1 MDDDGYFS
9 LGSTPP
15 SSTLLPFSPSSS
27 YSVVAPFAASISTV
41 SAGSVRYNT
50 FTTGDTNINTVS
62 SHIRSELGG
71 SFSGTW
77 MIVADWYNVPQYGG
91 SSVSVCTRTFRAS
104 YFICVSTF
112 YFPQTRT
119 LPTDSKELL
128 LLMGPLHMLFLYI
141 TAHLWSGVGML

>member
-15 SSTLLPFSPSSS
+15 SSTLDTFSTSSS
-27 YSVVAPFAASISTV
+27 YSVVAPFAASISTA
-41 SAGSVRYNT
+41 STGSVRYNT

-91 SSVSVCTRTFRAS
+91 SFVSVYTRTFRVS
-104 YFICVSTF
+104 YFNCVSVSVSLKLE
-112 YFPQTRT
+112 YYQQIPR
-119 LPTDSKELL
+119 S
-128 LLMGPLHMLFLYI
+128 YYY
-141 TAHLWSGVGML
+141 

>member
-15 SSTLLPFSPSSS
+15 SYAPAPFSPYSS
-27 YSVVAPFAASISTV
+27 YSVVAPFAASISTA
-41 SAGSVRYNT
+41 STGSVWYNT
-50 FTTGDTNINTVS
+50 FTTGDTTINTVS

-91 SSVSVCTRTFRAS
+91 STVSVWTPTLRASHFNRVSVSVSFKLEHYQQIPRS
-104 YFICVSTF
+104 Y
-112 YFPQTRT
+112 Y
-119 LPTDSKELL
+119 
-128 LLMGPLHMLFLYI
+128 Y
-141 TAHLWSGVGML
+141 

>member
-1 MDDDGYFS
+1 MDGDGYFS

-15 SSTLLPFSPSSS
+15 SSTLYTFSTSHS
-27 YSVVAPFAASISTV
+27 YSVVAPFAASISTA
-41 SAGSVRYNT
+41 STGSVRYNT

-91 SSVSVCTRTFRAS
+91 STVSVWTHTLRAS
-104 YFICVSTF
+104 HLIVYLLFVSLKLDH
-112 YFPQTRT
+112 YQQIPR
-119 LPTDSKELL
+119 S
-128 LLMGPLHMLFLYI
+128 YYY
-141 TAHLWSGVGML
+141 

>member
-1 MDDDGYFS
+1 MSTDGYFS

-15 SSTLLPFSPSSS
+15 SSTLYTFSSFRS
-27 YSVVAPFAASISTV
+27 YSVVAPFAADTSITYR
-41 SAGSVRYNT
+41 GSVRYNT
-50 FTTGDTNINTVS
+50 FTTGDTNINIVS

-91 SSVSVCTRTFRAS
+91 SSVSVWTHTLRAS
-104 YFICVSTF
+104 HFICVSAF
-112 YFPQTRT
+112 YFPQTRA

-128 LLMGPLHMLFLYI
+128 LLMGPLHMLFSYI
-141 TAHLWSGVGML
+141 TAHQWSGVGML